1 MDNVSNLYPMI
12 TQCATDILKIII
24 TAIFSAIIIPWVKKS
39 AIPWLKEKQLYG
51 VIKKFVRA
59 AEKLG
64 DNGTIAKEAKLE
76 YVTALLAK
84 RGVKV
89 GPEVRAMIESAVG
102 DLDDELAHNMQQLV
116 NAINEAGGEAAV
128 VYNEQDSAA
137 QEDEEPPEVPKDTI
151 KE

>member
-12 TQCATDILKIII
+12 TQCAMDILKIII
-24 TAIFSAIIIPWVKKS
+24 TVIFSAIIIPWVKKS
-39 AIPWLKEKQLYG
+39 AIPWLQEKQLYS
-51 VIKKFVRA
+51 VIKQFVRA

-64 DNGTIAKEAKLE
+64 ENGTIAKEAKLD
-76 YVTALLAK
+76 YVKALLTK
-84 RGVKV
+84 RGVEV

-128 VYNEQDSAA
+128 VYDEPDAP
-137 QEDEEPPEVPKDTI
+137 EEEEPPEVPEDPI

>member
-12 TQCATDILKIII
+12 TQCAMDILKIII
-24 TAIFSAIIIPWVKKS
+24 TAIFSVIIIPWVKKS
-39 AIPWLKEKQLYG
+39 AIPWLQEKHLYG
-51 VIKKFVRA
+51 LIKKFVRA

-64 DNGTIAKEAKLE
+64 ENGTIAKEAKLD

-84 RGVKV
+84 RGVNV

-102 DLDDELAHNMQQLV
+102 DLDDEFAHNIQQLV

-128 VYNEQDSAA
+128 VYDGPAA
-137 QEDEEPPEVPKDTI
+137 SVDEEPPEVPEDPI

>member
-12 TQCATDILKIII
+12 TQCAMDILKIII
-24 TAIFSAIIIPWVKKS
+24 TVIFSAIIIPWVKKS
-39 AIPWLKEKQLYG
+39 AIPWLQEKQLYG
-51 VIKKFVRA
+51 VIKQFVRA

-64 DNGTIAKEAKLE
+64 ENGTIAKETKLE

-128 VYNEQDSAA
+128 VYDGPAA
-137 QEDEEPPEVPKDTI
+137 SVDEEPPEVPEDPI